1 LLRSDQDYSVDRQRW
16 RARRAEAREELRR
29 ARADLGLIEL
39 SIQRLADVRDMR
51 PLLLVL
57 GAFAL
62 VGVVQPLAMLAL
74 RPVPGSALARGWV
87 VVVVSFTAALAVLL
101 VFLWRESEHVTS
113 DGDGDDD

>member
-29 ARADLGLIEL
+29 ARADLDLIEL

-87 VVVVSFTAALAVLL
+87 VVSFTAALAVLL